1 VLICYG
7 WTFDLVYTHFSGYLY
22 VYASLASKFINK
34 KKGGLKI
41 PDRPHYQLEITN
53 RVPAVVSESTLRF
66 LFLQALTW
74 H

>member
-1 VLICYG
+1 MTENIRQ
-7 WTFDLVYTHFSGYLY
+7 
-22 VYASLASKFINK
+22 
-34 KKGGLKI
+34 KKGGLNI

-53 RVPAVVSESTLRF
+53 RVPAVVSESIQRF